1 MRPTIKMSFRL
12 KTMLGIAIIEAT
24 LLFILVLY
32 STSELRLSNEQAL
45 YNRAETTTILF
56 ANTSED
62 AVLSTD
68 IASL

>member
-1 MRPTIKMSFRL
+1 MSFRL